1 MTAIRFRRT
10 YVSWYVV
17 PFQSFRSHTFDY
29 LSPVIWS
36 ILILFLI
43 IFFSTIVSRFYFY
56 FTFLLVFYL
65 YFTSLLIFCFFPY
78 ILPLYL
84 YFIIRFLFHYP
95 LLFIFSL
102 FLSFSSL
109 FLTFLFSNQNGNNN
123 TAFSYLLRHGRRFIF
138 IHLYSPEFF
147 HDSTT
152 KISLPLPFYSYV
164 PRFLSLP
171 R

>member
-1 MTAIRFRRT
+1 MSVDT
-10 YVSWYVV
+10 
-17 PFQSFRSHTFDY
+17 
-29 LSPVIWS
+29 LSPSNRSVRIH
-36 ILILFLI
+36 LIICHLSFDLFL
-43 IFFSTIVSRFYFY
+43 FYFSLFSFLLLFHVSTFISRFYFY

-78 ILPLYL
+78 IFPLYL
-84 YFIIRFLFHYP
+84 YSIIRFLFHYP
-95 LLFIFSL
+95 LLFIFSF

-138 IHLYSPEFF
+138 IHLYSPDFF
-147 HDSTT
+147 HDPMT